1 MKGGPGMKYGYSVDL
16 GGTAVKM
23 GFFRDDGQLL
33 EKWQISTDRS
43 GGGGHIPSDISG
55 SVLAHMDSRGLARE
69 DCLGIGLGVPGQAW
83 PDGTVYAENLGWER
97 FPLVSLLQSATGLR
111 VAAENDAN
119 AAAIGE
125 YWQGGGKGYRSL
137 VLITLG
143 TGVGGGVILNG
154 KCLRGAHLAGGEIGH
169 IQVNPGE
176 TRRCACGRKGC
187 LEQYASAAGCVRMAQ
202 NALRNSG
209 APSVLRGRPGL
220 EARDV
225 WDAAKAGDGLAMDAA
240 SQFCRYLARGLA
252 IVSSIVDPEVFVIGG
267 GVSGAGQMLI
277 DMTAGYYRESVVSFS
292 RETPIV
298 LARLGN
304 DAGLYGC
311 AAMLL

>member
-1 MKGGPGMKYGYSVDL
+1 MKYGYSVDL

-23 GFFRDDGQLL
+23 GFFRDDGKLL

-43 GGGGHIPSDISG
+43 DGGRNIPSDIAG
-55 SVLAHMDSRGLARE
+55 SVLAHMDGRGLARE
-69 DCLGIGLGVPGQAW
+69 ACLGIGLGVPGQAW
-83 PDGTVYAENLGWER
+83 PDGTVYAENLGWKK
-97 FPLVSLLQSATGLR
+97 FPLVSLLRSATGLR

-119 AAAIGE
+119 AAAFGE

-154 KCLRGAHLAGGEIGH
+154 KCLQGAHLAGGEIGH

-176 TRRCACGRKGC
+176 TRQCACGRKGC
-187 LEQYASAAGCVRMAQ
+187 LEQYASATGCVRMARD
-202 NALRNSG
+202 ALRSSG
-209 APSVLRGRPGL
+209 TPSVLRGLPGL

-225 WDAAKAGDGLAMDAA
+225 WDAAKAGDELAVGVAG
-240 SQFCRYLARGLA
+240 QFCRYLAQGLA
-252 IVSSIVDPEVFVIGG
+252 TVASIVDPEVFVIGG
-267 GVSGAGQMLI
+267 GVSGAGQALI
-277 DMTAGYYRESVVSFS
+277 DMTAGYYRKSVLSFFQ
-292 RETPIV
+292 ETPIV